1 MRDMKGLGLFL
12 SAVGAG
18 AIAGVS
24 AGRPAMPFA
33 IGAVVVGL
41 IVAVA
46 GSLSRTG
53 DLIEDASGADRP
65 TLAGL
70 GTRVEQILRIAEE
83 QADDHR
89 AEARREADAII
100 AAAHAEARRIHPG

>member
-1 MRDMKGLGLFL
+1 MRGMRGLGLFL
-12 SAVGAG
+12 FGAGAG

-33 IGAVVVGL
+33 IGAAVVGL
-41 IVAVA
+41 ILAVA
-46 GSLSRTG
+46 GSVWRTG
-53 DLIEDASGADRP
+53 DLIGDASAPDRP
-65 TLAGL
+65 ALAGL